1 MSENQNTNNPE
12 EDDDGGLFC
21 QKLNPCLRKVLYYLT
36 FGIGAILFL
45 IGCVVVFFGSEGCV
59 IAGSVLILIA
69 PFWIKSLKKC
79 FLSFKDLIKLTSF
92 LIYFVFFV
100 LLIIAVIAK
109 WSGAIIY
116 VVGIGLAVSGI
127 WYFLTFIPNGQK
139 ACIACMRSCCGK
151 DK

>member
-1 MSENQNTNNPE
+1 M
-12 EDDDGGLFC
+12 
-21 QKLNPCLRKVLYYLT
+21 
-36 FGIGAILFL
+36 
-45 IGCVVVFFGSEGCV
+45 VFFGSEGCV

-79 FLSFKDLIKLTSF
+79 FFSFKDLIKLTSF

-127 WYFLTFIPNGQK
+127 WYFLTFIPNGQR

>member
-1 MSENQNTNNPE
+1 MSENPNTNNPE

-79 FLSFKDLIKLTSF
+79 FFSFKDLIKLTSF
-92 LIYFVFFV
+92 LIYFVFFCFINNRSNCKMV
-100 LLIIAVIAK
+100 RGYYICCRNRISCLRNLVFLN
-109 WSGAIIY
+109 IY
-116 VVGIGLAVSGI
+116 S
-127 WYFLTFIPNGQK
+127 
-139 ACIACMRSCCGK
+139 
-151 DK
+151 